1 MFIKNIFNVKNYK
14 GLEDGFKVEFD
25 EITYIVGDNAK
36 NKTTI
41 GSLPLWILTGY
52 NIYGS
57 NKEQVANDSIITGQN
72 TIASMTIIDNQGSE
86 HVITRCKGKDNFVML
101 DGIRT
106 TQEILTRFYKD
117 VHAFICS
124 YYPNYF
130 RSMDLA
136 KQRELLLRILPA
148 VSSEDAFK
156 LLEKEE
162 QEILEHPIAD
172 IKGFCK
178 SKRDEIKEITSELD
192 KLAGSK
198 NMLINIAIQKEDNL
212 KKFEKQSELDNL
224 EKEYEKLIEN
234 TDNIVTLEEI
244 EKDINRLDSK
254 ISNNIKIE
262 LQELQKRQ
270 KKELENLDNVTSV
283 TSTCPTCKQEIKNE
297 NLIKA
302 LKITYKKNINTIA
315 EKIETLKKDTQELID
330 KRKEKIEKYKVLKTP
345 QMQEKTKIRDE
356 IKQKIDIL
364 QKEKSEI
371 DLFNKEVELKHNEIQ
386 NAKKQIEEFDKLSK
400 EMSETIDKYNN
411 QLKIATRLN
420 LLTIKEQMKEANGYL
435 KNVTIEFSRL
445 NEETGEIMDVYE
457 IKYNGR
463 IYEKLSKSY
472 KLRAD
477 IEIATLINKITG
489 INTPMFIDDVESITK
504 IDTTNNIQTIMAIV
518 IKYNDLEVIYDYSE
532 VLKRERDSI
541 NKKIEESSSNLLQ
554 NAA

>member
-57 NKEQVANDSIITGQN
+57 NKEQVANDSIIIGQN

-178 SKRDEIKEITSELD
+178 SKRTEIKEITSELD

-283 TSTCPTCKQEIKNE
+283 TSTCPTCKQELKNE

-315 EKIETLKKDTQELID
+315 EKIESLKKETQELID
-330 KRKEKIEKYKVLKTP
+330 RKKKQIEKYRVLKTP
-345 QMQEKTKIRDE
+345 QMQEKAKMRDE
-356 IKQKIDIL
+356 IKTKIDIL

-371 DLFNKEVELKHNEIQ
+371 DLFNKEVELKHNEIV
-386 NAKKQIEEFDKLSK
+386 NAKKKIEEFDNLSK
-400 EMSETIDKYNN
+400 EMTETIDRYNN

-420 LLTIKEQMKEANGYL
+420 LLIIQEQMKKVNRYL
-435 KNVTIEFSRL
+435 KNVTIEFSSV

-457 IKYNGR
+457 VKYKGR
-463 IYEKLSKSY
+463 KYEKLSKSY

-477 IEIATLINKITG
+477 IEIATLINRVTG
-489 INTPMFIDDVESITK
+489 INTPMFIDDVESITE
-504 IDTTNNIQTIMAIV
+504 IETTNNIQTIMAIV
-518 IKYNDLEVIYDYSE
+518 IKFNDLEVLYDYSD
-532 VLKRERDSI
+532 VLTRERDSI
-541 NKKIEESSSNLLQ
+541 IKKIEESSNLLQ

>member
-57 NKEQVANDSIITGQN
+57 NKEQVANDSIIIGQN

-106 TQEILTRFYKD
+106 TQELLTRFYKD

-178 SKRDEIKEITSELD
+178 SKRAEIKEITSELD

-315 EKIETLKKDTQELID
+315 EKIESLKKETQELID
-330 KRKEKIEKYKVLKTP
+330 RKKKQIEKYRVLKTP
-345 QMQEKTKIRDE
+345 QMQQKAKMRDE
-356 IKQKIDIL
+356 IKTKINIL

-371 DLFNKEVELKHNEIQ
+371 DLFNKEVELKHNEIV
-386 NAKKQIEEFDKLSK
+386 NAKKKIEEFDNLSK
-400 EMSETIDKYNN
+400 EMAETIDRYNS

-420 LLTIKEQMKEANGYL
+420 LLIIQEQMKKVNRYL
-435 KNVTIEFSRL
+435 KNVTIEFSSV
-445 NEETGEIMDVYE
+445 NEETGEILDVYE
-457 IKYNGR
+457 VKYKGR
-463 IYEKLSKSY
+463 KYEKLSKSY

-477 IEIATLINKITG
+477 IEIATLINKVTG
-489 INTPMFIDDVESITK
+489 INTPMFIDDVESITE
-504 IDTTNNIQTIMAIV
+504 IETTNNIQTIMAIV
-518 IKYNDLEVIYDYSE
+518 IKFNDLEVLYDYSD
-532 VLKRERDSI
+532 VLTRERDSI
-541 NKKIEESSSNLLQ
+541 NKKIEESSNLLQ

>member
-57 NKEQVANDSIITGQN
+57 NKEQVVNDSIITGQN

-178 SKRDEIKEITSELD
+178 SKRAEIKEITSELD

-315 EKIETLKKDTQELID
+315 EKIESLKKETQELID
-330 KRKEKIEKYKVLKTP
+330 RKKKQIEKYRVLKTP
-345 QMQEKTKIRDE
+345 QMQEKAKMRDE
-356 IKQKIDIL
+356 IKTKIDIL

-371 DLFNKEVELKHNEIQ
+371 DLFNKEVELKHNEIV
-386 NAKKQIEEFDKLSK
+386 NAKKKIEEFDNLSK
-400 EMSETIDKYNN
+400 EMTETIDRYNN

-420 LLTIKEQMKEANGYL
+420 LLIIQEQMKKVNRYL
-435 KNVTIEFSRL
+435 KNVTIEFSSV

-457 IKYNGR
+457 VKYKGR
-463 IYEKLSKSY
+463 KYEKLSKSY

-477 IEIATLINKITG
+477 IEIATLINKVTG
-489 INTPMFIDDVESITK
+489 INTPMFIDDAESITE

-518 IKYNDLEVIYDYSE
+518 IKFNDLEVLYDYSD
-532 VLKRERDSI
+532 VLTRERDSI
-541 NKKIEESSSNLLQ
+541 IKKIEESSNLLQ

>member
-178 SKRDEIKEITSELD
+178 SKRAEIKEITSELD

-315 EKIETLKKDTQELID
+315 EKIESLKNETQELID
-330 KRKEKIEKYKVLKTP
+330 RKKKQIEKYRVLKTP
-345 QMQEKTKIRDE
+345 QMQEKAKMRDE
-356 IKQKIDIL
+356 IKTKIDIL
-364 QKEKSEI
+364 QKEKSEV
-371 DLFNKEVELKHNEIQ
+371 DLFNKEVELKHNEIV
-386 NAKKQIEEFDKLSK
+386 NAKKKIEEFDNLSK
-400 EMSETIDKYNN
+400 EMTVTIDRYNN

-420 LLTIKEQMKEANGYL
+420 LLIIQEQMKKVNRYL
-435 KNVTIEFSRL
+435 KNVTIEFSSV

-457 IKYNGR
+457 VKYKGR
-463 IYEKLSKSY
+463 KYEKLSKSY

-477 IEIATLINKITG
+477 IEIATLINKVTG
-489 INTPMFIDDVESITK
+489 INTLMFIDDVESITE

-518 IKYNDLEVIYDYSE
+518 IKFNDLEVLYDYSD
-532 VLKRERDSI
+532 VLTRERDSI
-541 NKKIEESSSNLLQ
+541 IKKIEESSNLLQ

>member
-1 MFIKNIFNVKNYK
+1 MFIKNVFNVINYK
-14 GLEDGFKVEFD
+14 GLENGFKVDFD
-25 EITYIVGDNAK
+25 DITYIVGDNAK

-57 NKEQVANDSIITGQN
+57 NKEQVANDSIITSQN
-72 TIASMTIIDNQGSE
+72 TVASMTIIDNEGSE

-106 TQEILTRFYKD
+106 SQEILTRFYKD

-148 VSSEDAFK
+148 ISSEDAFK

-162 QEILEHPIAD
+162 QEILEEPVAD

-178 SKRDEIKEITSELD
+178 AKRAEIKEITSELD
-192 KLAGSK
+192 KIAGSK
-198 NMLINIAIQKEDNL
+198 NMLINIAIQKEENL
-212 KKFEKQSELDNL
+212 KKFDKQNELDNL
-224 EKEYEKLIEN
+224 ERKYEKLIEN
-234 TDNIVTLEEI
+234 TDNIVTIEEI
-244 EKDINRLDSK
+244 EKDINKLDNK

-262 LQELQKRQ
+262 LQELQTRQ
-270 KKELENLDNVTSV
+270 KKELENFDNIASV

-302 LKITYKKNINTIA
+302 LKITYKKNINIIA
-315 EKIETLKKDTQELID
+315 GKIETLKKDTQELID

-435 KNVTIEFSRL
+435 KNVTIEFSRV

-463 IYEKLSKSY
+463 MYEKLSKSY

>member
-178 SKRDEIKEITSELD
+178 SKRAEIKEITSELD

-315 EKIETLKKDTQELID
+315 GKIEFLKKETQELID
-330 KRKEKIEKYKVLKTP
+330 RKKQQIEKYRVLKTP
-345 QMQEKTKIRDE
+345 QMQEKAKMRDE
-356 IKQKIDIL
+356 IKTKIDIL

-371 DLFNKEVELKHNEIQ
+371 DLFNKEVELKHNEIV
-386 NAKKQIEEFDKLSK
+386 NAKKKIEEFDNLSK
-400 EMSETIDKYNN
+400 EMAETIDRYNS

-420 LLTIKEQMKEANGYL
+420 LLIIKEQMKKVNRYL
-435 KNVTIEFSRL
+435 KNVTIEFSSV

-457 IKYNGR
+457 VKYKGR
-463 IYEKLSKSY
+463 KYEKLSKSY

-477 IEIATLINKITG
+477 IEIATLINKVTG
-489 INTPMFIDDVESITK
+489 INTPMFIDDVESITE

-518 IKYNDLEVIYDYSE
+518 IKFNDLEVLYDYSD
-532 VLKRERDSI
+532 VLTRERDSI
-541 NKKIEESSSNLLQ
+541 NKKIEESSNLLQ

>member
-57 NKEQVANDSIITGQN
+57 NKEQVANDSIIIGQN

-178 SKRDEIKEITSELD
+178 SKRTEIKEITSELD

-283 TSTCPTCKQEIKNE
+283 TSTCPTCKQELKNE

-315 EKIETLKKDTQELID
+315 EKIESLKKETQELID
-330 KRKEKIEKYKVLKTP
+330 RKKKQIEKYRVLKTP
-345 QMQEKTKIRDE
+345 QMQEKAKMRDE
-356 IKQKIDIL
+356 IKTKIDIL

-371 DLFNKEVELKHNEIQ
+371 DLFNKEVELKHNEIV
-386 NAKKQIEEFDKLSK
+386 NAKKKIEEFDNLSK
-400 EMSETIDKYNN
+400 EMTETIDRYNS

-420 LLTIKEQMKEANGYL
+420 LLIIQEQMKKVNRYL
-435 KNVTIEFSRL
+435 KNVTIEFSSV

-457 IKYNGR
+457 VKYKGR
-463 IYEKLSKSY
+463 KYEKLSKSY

-477 IEIATLINKITG
+477 IEIATLINRVTG
-489 INTPMFIDDVESITK
+489 INTPMFIDDVESITE
-504 IDTTNNIQTIMAIV
+504 IETTNNIQTIMAIV
-518 IKYNDLEVIYDYSE
+518 IKFNDLEVLYDYSD
-532 VLKRERDSI
+532 VLTRERDSI
-541 NKKIEESSSNLLQ
+541 NKKIEESSNLLQ

>member
-178 SKRDEIKEITSELD
+178 SKRAEIKEITSELD

-302 LKITYKKNINTIA
+302 LKITYKKNNTIA
-315 EKIETLKKDTQELID
+315 EKIESLKKETQELID
-330 KRKEKIEKYKVLKTP
+330 RKKKQIEKYRVLKTP
-345 QMQEKTKIRDE
+345 QMQEKAKMRDE
-356 IKQKIDIL
+356 IKTKIDIL

-371 DLFNKEVELKHNEIQ
+371 DLFNKEVELKHNEIV
-386 NAKKQIEEFDKLSK
+386 NAKKKIEEFDNLSK
-400 EMSETIDKYNN
+400 EMTETIDRYNS

-420 LLTIKEQMKEANGYL
+420 LLIIQQQMKKVNRYL
-435 KNVTIEFSRL
+435 KNVTIEFSSV

-457 IKYNGR
+457 VKYKGR
-463 IYEKLSKSY
+463 KYEKLSKSY

-477 IEIATLINKITG
+477 IEIATLINRVTG
-489 INTPMFIDDVESITK
+489 INTPMFIDDVESITE

-518 IKYNDLEVIYDYSE
+518 IKFNDLEVLYDYSD
-532 VLKRERDSI
+532 VLTRERDSI
-541 NKKIEESSSNLLQ
+541 NKKIEESSNLLQ

>member
-136 KQRELLLRILPA
+136 KQKELLLRILPA

-178 SKRDEIKEITSELD
+178 SKRTEIKEITSELD

-283 TSTCPTCKQEIKNE
+283 TSTCPTCKQELKNE

-315 EKIETLKKDTQELID
+315 EKIESLKKETQELID
-330 KRKEKIEKYKVLKTP
+330 RKKKQIEKYRVLKTP
-345 QMQEKTKIRDE
+345 QMQEKAKMRDE
-356 IKQKIDIL
+356 IKTKIDIL

-371 DLFNKEVELKHNEIQ
+371 DLFNKEVELKHNEIV
-386 NAKKQIEEFDKLSK
+386 NAKKKIEEFDNLSK
-400 EMSETIDKYNN
+400 EMTETIDRYNN

-420 LLTIKEQMKEANGYL
+420 LLIIQEQMKKVNRYL
-435 KNVTIEFSRL
+435 KNVTIEFSSV

-457 IKYNGR
+457 VKYKGR
-463 IYEKLSKSY
+463 KYEKLSKSY

-477 IEIATLINKITG
+477 IEIATLINKVTG
-489 INTPMFIDDVESITK
+489 INTPMFIDDVESITE

-518 IKYNDLEVIYDYSE
+518 IKFNDLEVLYDYSD
-532 VLKRERDSI
+532 VLTRERDSI
-541 NKKIEESSSNLLQ
+541 NKKIEESSNLLQ

>member
-178 SKRDEIKEITSELD
+178 SKRAEIKEITSELD

-224 EKEYEKLIEN
+224 ERKYEKLIEN
-234 TDNIVTLEEI
+234 TDNIVTIEEI
-244 EKDINRLDSK
+244 EKDINKLDNK

-262 LQELQKRQ
+262 LQELQTRQ
-270 KKELENLDNVTSV
+270 KKELENFDNIASV

-302 LKITYKKNINTIA
+302 LKITYKKNINIIA
-315 EKIETLKKDTQELID
+315 GKIETLKKDTQELID

-420 LLTIKEQMKEANGYL
+420 LLTIKEQMKKANGYL
-435 KNVTIEFSRL
+435 KNVTIEFSRV

-463 IYEKLSKSY
+463 MYEKLSKSY

>member
-178 SKRDEIKEITSELD
+178 SKRAEIKEITSELD

-315 EKIETLKKDTQELID
+315 EKIESLKKETQELID
-330 KRKEKIEKYKVLKTP
+330 RKKKQIEKYRVLKTP
-345 QMQEKTKIRDE
+345 QMQEKAKMRDE
-356 IKQKIDIL
+356 IKTKIDIL

-371 DLFNKEVELKHNEIQ
+371 DLFNKEVELKHNEIV
-386 NAKKQIEEFDKLSK
+386 NAKKKIEEFDNLSK
-400 EMSETIDKYNN
+400 EMTETIDRYNN

-420 LLTIKEQMKEANGYL
+420 LLIIQEQMKKVNRYL
-435 KNVTIEFSRL
+435 KNVTIEFSSV

-457 IKYNGR
+457 VKYKGR
-463 IYEKLSKSY
+463 KYEKLSKSY

-477 IEIATLINKITG
+477 IEIATLINKVTG
-489 INTPMFIDDVESITK
+489 INTPMFIDDVESITE

-518 IKYNDLEVIYDYSE
+518 IKFNDLEVLYDYSD
-532 VLKRERDSI
+532 VLTRERDSI
-541 NKKIEESSSNLLQ
+541 IKKIEESSNLLQ

>member
-178 SKRDEIKEITSELD
+178 SKRAEIKEITSELD

-315 EKIETLKKDTQELID
+315 EKIESLKKETQELID
-330 KRKEKIEKYKVLKTP
+330 RKKKQIEKYRVLKTP
-345 QMQEKTKIRDE
+345 QMQEKAKMRDE
-356 IKQKIDIL
+356 IKTKIDIF

-371 DLFNKEVELKHNEIQ
+371 DLFNKEVELKHNEIV
-386 NAKKQIEEFDKLSK
+386 NAKKKIEEFDNLSK
-400 EMSETIDKYNN
+400 EMTETIDRYNN

-420 LLTIKEQMKEANGYL
+420 LLIIQEQMKKVNRYL
-435 KNVTIEFSRL
+435 KNVTIEFSSV

-457 IKYNGR
+457 VKYKGR
-463 IYEKLSKSY
+463 KYEKLSKSY

-477 IEIATLINKITG
+477 IEIATLINKVTG
-489 INTPMFIDDVESITK
+489 INTPMFIDDVESITE

-518 IKYNDLEVIYDYSE
+518 IKFNDLEVLYDYSD
-532 VLKRERDSI
+532 VLTRERDSI
-541 NKKIEESSSNLLQ
+541 IKKIEESSNLLQ

>member
-57 NKEQVANDSIITGQN
+57 NKEQVANDSIIIGQN

-106 TQEILTRFYKD
+106 IQEILTRFYKD

-178 SKRDEIKEITSELD
+178 SKRTEIKEITSELD

-315 EKIETLKKDTQELID
+315 EKVESLKKETQELID
-330 KRKEKIEKYKVLKTP
+330 RKKKQIEKYKVLKTP
-345 QMQEKTKIRDE
+345 QMQEKAKIRDE
-356 IKQKIDIL
+356 IKTKIDIL

-371 DLFNKEVELKHNEIQ
+371 DLFNKEVELKHNEIV
-386 NAKKQIEEFDKLSK
+386 NAKKKIEEFDNLSK
-400 EMSETIDKYNN
+400 EMAETIDRYNS

-420 LLTIKEQMKEANGYL
+420 LLIIQEQMKKVNRYL
-435 KNVTIEFSRL
+435 KNVTIEFSSV

-457 IKYNGR
+457 VKYKGR
-463 IYEKLSKSY
+463 KYEKLSKSY

-477 IEIATLINKITG
+477 IEIATLINRVTG
-489 INTPMFIDDVESITK
+489 INTPMFIDDVESITE
-504 IDTTNNIQTIMAIV
+504 IETTNNIQTIMAIV
-518 IKYNDLEVIYDYSE
+518 IKFNDLEVLYDYSD
-532 VLKRERDSI
+532 VLTRERDSI
-541 NKKIEESSSNLLQ
+541 NKKIEESSNLLQ

>member
-101 DGIRT
+101 DGIRI

-420 LLTIKEQMKEANGYL
+420 LLTIKEQMKKANGYL
-435 KNVTIEFSRL
+435 KNVTIEFSRV

-463 IYEKLSKSY
+463 MYEKLSKSY

>member
-57 NKEQVANDSIITGQN
+57 NKEQVANDFIITGQN

-178 SKRDEIKEITSELD
+178 SKRAEIKEITSELD

-315 EKIETLKKDTQELID
+315 EKIESLKKETQELID
-330 KRKEKIEKYKVLKTP
+330 RKKKQIEKYRVLKTP
-345 QMQEKTKIRDE
+345 QMQEKAKMRDE

-386 NAKKQIEEFDKLSK
+386 NAKKQIEEFDNLSK
-400 EMSETIDKYNN
+400 EMTETIDRYNS

-420 LLTIKEQMKEANGYL
+420 LLIIQQQMKKVNRYL
-435 KNVTIEFSRL
+435 KNVTIEFSSV

-457 IKYNGR
+457 VKYKGR
-463 IYEKLSKSY
+463 KYEKLSKSY

-477 IEIATLINKITG
+477 IEIATLINRVTG
-489 INTPMFIDDVESITK
+489 INTPMFIDDVESITE
-504 IDTTNNIQTIMAIV
+504 IETTNNIQTIMAIV
-518 IKYNDLEVIYDYSE
+518 IKFNDLEVLYDYSD
-532 VLKRERDSI
+532 VLTRERDSI
-541 NKKIEESSSNLLQ
+541 NKKIEESSNLLQ

>member
-57 NKEQVANDSIITGQN
+57 NKEQVANDSNIKGQN
-72 TIASMTIIDNQGSE
+72 TIASMTIIDSQGSE

-178 SKRDEIKEITSELD
+178 SKRAEIKEITSELD

-224 EKEYEKLIEN
+224 EHESEKLIEN

-315 EKIETLKKDTQELID
+315 EKIESLKKETQELID
-330 KRKEKIEKYKVLKTP
+330 RKKKQIEKYRVLKTP
-345 QMQEKTKIRDE
+345 QMQEKAKMRDE
-356 IKQKIDIL
+356 IKTKIDIL

-371 DLFNKEVELKHNEIQ
+371 DLFNKEVELKHNEIV
-386 NAKKQIEEFDKLSK
+386 NAKKKIEEFNNLSK
-400 EMSETIDKYNN
+400 EMTETIDRYNS

-420 LLTIKEQMKEANGYL
+420 LLIIQEQMKKVNRYL
-435 KNVTIEFSRL
+435 RNVTIEFSSV

-457 IKYNGR
+457 VKYKGR
-463 IYEKLSKSY
+463 KYEKLSKSY

-477 IEIATLINKITG
+477 IEIATLINKVTG
-489 INTPMFIDDVESITK
+489 INTPMFIDDVESITE

-518 IKYNDLEVIYDYSE
+518 IKFNDLEVLYDYSD
-532 VLKRERDSI
+532 VLTRERDSI
-541 NKKIEESSSNLLQ
+541 NKKIEESSNLLQ

>member
-72 TIASMTIIDNQGSE
+72 TIASMTIIDSQGSE

-178 SKRDEIKEITSELD
+178 SKRAEIKEITSELD

-315 EKIETLKKDTQELID
+315 EKIESLKKETQELID
-330 KRKEKIEKYKVLKTP
+330 RKKKQIEKYRVLKTP
-345 QMQEKTKIRDE
+345 QMQEKAKMRDE
-356 IKQKIDIL
+356 IKTKIDIL

-371 DLFNKEVELKHNEIQ
+371 DLFNKEVELKHNEIV
-386 NAKKQIEEFDKLSK
+386 NAKKKIEEFNNLSK
-400 EMSETIDKYNN
+400 EMTETIDRYNS

-420 LLTIKEQMKEANGYL
+420 LLIIQEQMKKVNRYL
-435 KNVTIEFSRL
+435 KNVTIEFSSV

-457 IKYNGR
+457 VKYKGR
-463 IYEKLSKSY
+463 KYEKLSKSY

-477 IEIATLINKITG
+477 IEIATLINRVTG
-489 INTPMFIDDVESITK
+489 INTPMFIDDVESITE
-504 IDTTNNIQTIMAIV
+504 IETTNNIQTIMAIV
-518 IKYNDLEVIYDYSE
+518 IKFNDLEVLYDYSD
-532 VLKRERDSI
+532 VLTRERDSI
-541 NKKIEESSSNLLQ
+541 IKKIEESSNLLQ

>member
-178 SKRDEIKEITSELD
+178 SKRAEIKEITSELD

-270 KKELENLDNVTSV
+270 KKELENLDNVTSI

-315 EKIETLKKDTQELID
+315 EKIESLKKETQELID
-330 KRKEKIEKYKVLKTP
+330 RKKKQIEKYKVLKTP
-345 QMQEKTKIRDE
+345 QMQEKAKMRDE
-356 IKQKIDIL
+356 IKTKIDIL

-371 DLFNKEVELKHNEIQ
+371 DLFNKEVELKHNEIV
-386 NAKKQIEEFDKLSK
+386 NAKKKIEEFDNLSK
-400 EMSETIDKYNN
+400 EMTETIDRYNN

-420 LLTIKEQMKEANGYL
+420 LLIIQEQMKKVNRYL
-435 KNVTIEFSRL
+435 KNVTIEFSSV

-457 IKYNGR
+457 VKYKGR
-463 IYEKLSKSY
+463 KYEKLSKSY

-477 IEIATLINKITG
+477 IEIATLINKVTG
-489 INTPMFIDDVESITK
+489 INTPMFIDDVESITE

-518 IKYNDLEVIYDYSE
+518 IKFNDLEVLYDYSD
-532 VLKRERDSI
+532 VLTRERDSI
-541 NKKIEESSSNLLQ
+541 IKKIEESSNLLQ

>member
-178 SKRDEIKEITSELD
+178 SKRAEIKEITSELD

-315 EKIETLKKDTQELID
+315 EKIESLKKETQELID
-330 KRKEKIEKYKVLKTP
+330 RKKKQIEKYRGLKTP
-345 QMQEKTKIRDE
+345 QMQEKAKMRDE
-356 IKQKIDIL
+356 IKTKIDIL

-371 DLFNKEVELKHNEIQ
+371 DLFNKEVELKHNEIV
-386 NAKKQIEEFDKLSK
+386 NAKKKIEEFDNLSK
-400 EMSETIDKYNN
+400 EMTETIDRYNN

-420 LLTIKEQMKEANGYL
+420 LLIIQEQMKKVNRYL
-435 KNVTIEFSRL
+435 KNVTIEFSSV

-457 IKYNGR
+457 VKYKGR
-463 IYEKLSKSY
+463 KYEKLSKSY

-477 IEIATLINKITG
+477 IEIATLINKVTG
-489 INTPMFIDDVESITK
+489 INTPMFIDDVESITE

-518 IKYNDLEVIYDYSE
+518 IKFNDLEVLYDYSD
-532 VLKRERDSI
+532 VLTRERDSI
-541 NKKIEESSSNLLQ
+541 IKKIEESSNLLQ